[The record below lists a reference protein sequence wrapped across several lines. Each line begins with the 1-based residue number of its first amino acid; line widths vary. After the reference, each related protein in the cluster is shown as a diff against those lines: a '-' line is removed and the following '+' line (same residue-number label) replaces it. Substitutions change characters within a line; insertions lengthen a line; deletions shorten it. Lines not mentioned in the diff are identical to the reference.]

1 MNALRK
7 KKKNDDDIAT
17 LSAVSKVTSKKYL
30 DDTGLGRL
38 LSLIVSFVRNYAAAK
53 THNHDGVYAKSSHT
67 HTTAQVTG
75 LDSAL
80 AGKASTSHNHNGV
93 YAPSSHN
100 HSADNITSGVL
111 PVGRGGTG
119 STNSVGAASTML
131 NALGSGTAVPRDDD
145 WYVAKYA
152 EDGNDTPIRR
162 THSALWSY
170 IKAKTDALYQPKG
183 SYAAASHTH
192 TIAQVTNLQS
202 QLDSKVPVGRLINK
216 KPLSTD
222 MTLTPADIG
231 ADADG
236 AATNALNSAKQYTD
250 TVAAGKAAKSHN
262 HDAGAITSGTLPI
275 HRGGTGATDKAAA
288 ANSLG
293 VYSLNDKTSIP
304 ANADLNTYKTAG
316 TYVMTTDV
324 NAATLKNCPT
334 GGVSFTLWVDYILSS
349 TMYIAQ
355 KVQCYNN
362 GRMYHRES
370 FDSGSSWNSWKVVL
384 DSGNYNSYVPTKT
397 GGGASGTWGINVTG
411 SAGSVPWTGVTG
423 KPSTF
428 TPSSHTHT
436 IANVT
441 NLQSSLDSKQPKG
454 SYAAASHNHGTVTD
468 NFTVNVED
476 TTTDSGWSM
485 IGGNNG
491 HLLKSIRTQAKA
503 PSWLMDNFG
512 AGIAFGGMDTKGV
525 VSIAY
530 DGPRVRFAGGNGT
543 KPLWNFEVSGAG
555 GKAYNL
561 DNMSV
566 NGHSHDA
573 SAITS
578 GILPVSRGGTGHTN
592 LVDSANSMIDSL
604 TVEADTPTDNEYVI
618 SQVANGGVAHKK
630 PMSSI
635 WTWIKYKCD
644 AIYQVKGSYAS
655 TSHTHSWSQITGK
668 PSIPSPLT
676 CMPVGYVYI
685 SYSSTS
691 PASLFGGSWVAITG
705 RFPYFNAGTGQGGS
719 NSHTLSVNEIPSHNH
734 SIHMRVGWGSGGGA
748 SETIFQTS
756 SPTSVGNKWT
766 ESTNYTGGSAAH
778 NNMPAYQTLYAWRR
792 TA

>member
-1 MNALRK
+1 MNALRTKK

-38 LSLIVSFVRNYAAAK
+38 VSLIVSFVRNYAAAK

-80 AGKASTSHNHNGV
+80 ADKASTSHNHNGV
-93 YAPSSHN
+93 YAP
-100 HSADNITSGVL
+100 V
-111 PVGRGGTG
+111 
-119 STNSVGAASTML
+119 
-131 NALGSGTAVPRDDD
+131 
-145 WYVAKYA
+145 
-152 EDGNDTPIRR
+152 
-162 THSALWSY
+162 
-170 IKAKTDALYQPKG
+170 
-183 SYAAASHTH
+183 
-192 TIAQVTNLQS
+192 
-202 QLDSKVPVGRLINK
+202 
-216 KPLSTD
+216 
-222 MTLTPADIG
+222 
-231 ADADG
+231 
-236 AATNALNSAKQYTD
+236 
-250 TVAAGKAAKSHN
+250 SHN

-275 HRGGTGATDKAAA
+275 HKGGTGATSKAAA
-288 ANSLG
+288 ANSIG
-293 VYSLNDKTSIP
+293 VYSLNDKTYISS
-304 ANADLNTYKTAG
+304 NADLNTYTTAG
-316 TYVMTTDV
+316 TYTMPFDV
-324 NAATLKNCPT
+324 GAVTLKNCPT
-334 GGVSFTLWVDYILSS
+334 GGKSFTLWVDYILSS
-349 TMYIAQ
+349 TMYIVQ
-355 KVQCYNN
+355 KVQRYDD
-362 GRMYHRES
+362 GTMYHRES
-370 FDSGSSWNSWKVVL
+370 VDSGSHWSSWKVVL

-397 GGGASGTWGINVTG
+397 GGGASGTWIINVTG
-411 SAGSVPWTGVTG
+411 SAGSVPWSGVTG

-428 TPSSHTHT
+428 SPSSHTHT
-436 IANVT
+436 IADVT

-512 AGIAFGGMDTKGV
+512 AGIAFGGADTKGV
-525 VSIAY
+525 MSVSYFNPI
-530 DGPRVRFAGGNGT
+530 VRFAGGNGT
-543 KPLWNFEVSGAG
+543 NPNWSFDVSGTT

-578 GILPVSRGGTGHTN
+578 GTLPVSRGGTGHTN

-604 TVEADTPTDNEYVI
+604 TVGADTPTDNEYVI
-618 SQVANGGVAHKK
+618 SQVADGGVAHKK
-630 PMSSI
+630 PMSALWS
-635 WTWIKYKCD
+635 WIKFKCD
-644 AIYQVKGSYAS
+644 AIYQPKGSYAS
-655 TSHTHSWSQITGK
+655 SSHTHSWSQITGR

-685 SYSSTS
+685 SWSSAS

-705 RFPYFNAGTGQGGS
+705 RFPYFNAGTSVGGS
-719 NSHTLSVNEIPSHNH
+719 NTHAHTLN
-734 SIHMRVGWGSGGGA
+734 SGYA
-748 SETIFQTS
+748 KITS
-756 SPTSVGNKWT
+756 
-766 ESTNYTGGSAAH
+766 GGSAVLFNYKNVNTFNTNWAVNGSANGVSSSSVTTATTLGGNTDSNYH
-778 NNMPAYQTLYAWRR
+778 MPAYQELYAWRR